1 MARPLGALVEE
12 EAVHAVRVAL
22 HMHRP
27 PPHVVEDTAGDVDVV
42 RDQVALGQ
50 PELREEDL
58 VGIGHSD
65 LAPSDPHHSILA
77 NVPSYPSSMLE
88 DSQRPAVTLE
98 PLDDYVVVE
107 PSDDEA
113 ETRHG
118 LIIPASAE
126 AGARTGIV
134 TAVGTDPGGV
144 EPGDKV
150 LFPRDAGFDVRLAG
164 TATKVVR
171 RGELI
176 ARVHD

>member
-1 MARPLGALVEE
+1 VLENS
-12 EAVHAVRVAL
+12 
-22 HMHRP
+22 
-27 PPHVVEDTAGDVDVV
+27 
-42 RDQVALGQ
+42 QQ
-50 PELREEDL
+50 P
-58 VGIGHSD
+58 VI
-65 LAPSDPHHSILA
+65 
-77 NVPSYPSSMLE
+77 
-88 DSQRPAVTLE
+88 TLE
-98 PLDDYVVVE
+98 PLDDYIVVE

-150 LFPRDAGFDVRLAG
+150 LFPRDSGFDVRLAG
-164 TATKVVR
+164 TAAKVIR

>member
-1 MARPLGALVEE
+1 
-12 EAVHAVRVAL
+12 
-22 HMHRP
+22 
-27 PPHVVEDTAGDVDVV
+27 
-42 RDQVALGQ
+42 
-50 PELREEDL
+50 
-58 VGIGHSD
+58 
-65 LAPSDPHHSILA
+65 
-77 NVPSYPSSMLE
+77 MLE
-88 DSQRPAVTLE
+88 ETRHPVVTLE

-107 PSDDEA
+107 PSDEEA

-134 TAVGTDPGGV
+134 IAVGAEPGGV

-150 LFPRDAGFDVRLAG
+150 LFPKDAGFDVRLAG
-164 TATKVVR
+164 TAAKVIR